1 MRKEVRSSHNQPIET
16 SKQQNKT
23 KVYMPYTGDQLTDKI
38 KLGDN
43 IGVEAES
50 LQKNIQDKIK
60 QQFKSCKSSEKNP
73 QKPEEESHMK
83 TTRHTT
89 LKRINT

>member
-38 KLGDN
+38 KLGDK
-43 IGVEAES
+43 IEVEA
-50 LQKNIQDKIK
+50 KDNNFDNNKVVN
-60 QQFKSCKSSEKNP
+60 EK
-73 QKPEEESHMK
+73 
-83 TTRHTT
+83 
-89 LKRINT
+89 